1 LITAFALDEPARK
14 PFRVWWPGLAAGA
27 MFAAALGAVWVSD
40 AGLVRSAFLLAG
52 VAVLTWI
59 AWFDMRTHRAPNRV
73 VYPATAL
80 ALAGSLT
87 LGWDAAVSSL
97 AGSAAAFGVFLV
109 IALLG
114 RGAMGYGD
122 VKVAALAGALVGIK
136 GLLLLL
142 LVTHLVGVLFAAA
155 ALGFRLRS
163 RGDEVAFT
171 PFLLLGVVACAWIAP
186 TLGPY

>member
-1 LITAFALDEPARK
+1 MTALALDEPVRRSLR
-14 PFRVWWPGLAAGA
+14 PLWPRLAVGA
-27 MFAAALGAVWVSD
+27 MFATAVAAAW
-40 AGLVRSAFLLAG
+40 AGEAGVLRTAYLLAG

-59 AWFDMRTHRAPNRV
+59 AWYDLRTHRAPNRV

-80 ALAGSLT
+80 ALTGSGV
-87 LGWDAAVSSL
+87 LGWEAALSSL
-97 AGSAAAFGVFLV
+97 LGALAAFGVFLL
-109 IALLG
+109 IALIG

-142 LVTHLVGVLFAAA
+142 LVTHLAGALFAAV

-163 RGDEVAFT
+163 RGEEVAFT

-186 TLGPY
+186 VLGPY